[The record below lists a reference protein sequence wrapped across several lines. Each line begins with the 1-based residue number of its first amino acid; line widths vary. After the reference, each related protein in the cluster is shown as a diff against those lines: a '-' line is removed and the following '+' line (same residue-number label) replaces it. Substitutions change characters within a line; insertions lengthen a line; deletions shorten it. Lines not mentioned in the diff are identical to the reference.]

1 MADTPRCDDIASG
14 VIIGDISTIEHDL
27 GLGGIVSDR
36 RLKRDITPVDW
47 SR

>member
-1 MADTPRCDDIASG
+1 MADTPRCDDISSG
-14 VIIGDISTIEHDL
+14 IDVIVTDVERDIGAL
-27 GLGGIVSDR
+27 SDR